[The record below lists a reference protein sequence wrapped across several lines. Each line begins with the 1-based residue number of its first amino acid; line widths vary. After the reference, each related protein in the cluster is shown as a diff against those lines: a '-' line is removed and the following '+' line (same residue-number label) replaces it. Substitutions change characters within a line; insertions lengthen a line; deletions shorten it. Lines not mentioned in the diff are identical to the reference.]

1 MTKGFDM
8 NAFEDKDIEYMR
20 QAIEASRQAVA
31 AGDFPYGATLLAVDG
46 RTYVA
51 RNNQVTTG
59 DCTGHAEVALVREVA
74 QKFGPDALVGATVY
88 ASGEPCAMC
97 SGAMFWAGVSR
108 IVYAMPTRV
117 INAVGGAPYL
127 QPTTA
132 SVLAGASREISVEGP
147 LLEEEATAV
156 LREFAANRK

>member
-1 MTKGFDM
+1 MSTFS
-8 NAFEDKDIEYMR
+8 EQDIEYMQR
-20 QAIEASRQAVA
+20 AIEASRQAVA
-31 AGDFPYGATLLAVDG
+31 AGDFPYGATLLATDG

-74 QKFGPDALVGATVY
+74 QKLGPDALVGATVY

-108 IVYAMPTRV
+108 IVFAMPTTV

-132 SVLAGASREISVEGP
+132 SVLAGASREILVEGP
-147 LLEEEATAV
+147 LLQEEATAV
-156 LREFAANRK
+156 LRDFATRRS

>member
-1 MTKGFDM
+1 MSTYS
-8 NAFEDKDIEYMR
+8 EQDIEYMH

-31 AGDFPYGATLLAVDG
+31 AGDFPYGATLLATDG
-46 RTYVA
+46 RVHVA

-74 QKFGPDALVGATVY
+74 QKLGPDALIGATVY

-108 IVYAMPTRV
+108 IVFAMPTSV

-132 SVLAGASREISVEGP
+132 EVLAGASRQIAVEGP
-147 LLEEEATAV
+147 LLQDEATQV
-156 LREFAANRK
+156 LREFVTR

>member
-1 MTKGFDM
+1 MSTYS
-8 NAFEDKDIEYMR
+8 DKDIEYM
-20 QAIEASRQAVA
+20 QLAIEASRQAVA
-31 AGDFPYGATLLAVDG
+31 AGDFPYGATLLSTDG
-46 RTYVA
+46 RVYVA

-74 QKFGPDALVGATVY
+74 QKLSPDALAGATVY

-132 SVLAGASREISVEGP
+132 SVLAGASRPISVEGP
-147 LLEEEATAV
+147 LLEEEATQV
-156 LREFAANRK
+156 LREFAAKA